1 MSAPGVS
8 QQQVNAMPD
17 VPADV
22 VAPAQAVTL
31 IAPSRGLS
39 AVNLREIWEY
49 RELLYFLAWRDI
61 KVRYKQTALGAAWAL
76 LQPLFLMA
84 IFTLLFSRVAKVP
97 VPVPYPIFAFCGL
110 LPWQLFAFGL
120 SQSSN
125 SLVQS
130 QNLISKVYFPRLV
143 IPIASV
149 LAGLLDFAIAFLLL
163 LAMMAYFRVLPGKAV
178 ILLPV
183 FVLFAVITS
192 LTAGVWL
199 SAINVRYRDVK
210 YTLSF
215 LVQFWMLATPVGYPA
230 SVVPARW
237 RWVLVLNP
245 MAGVVEGFRWAL
257 LGTGPRPGVMLGVSV
272 ALVLLLLTGGLHY
285 FRRMEKTFADIV

>member
-8 QQQVNAMPD
+8 ERQVSALQD
-17 VPADV
+17 VAAEV
-22 VAPAQAVTL
+22 VAPALAVTL
-31 IAPSRGLS
+31 IAPARGLS

-76 LQPLFLMA
+76 LQPLFLMV
-84 IFTLLFSRVAKVP
+84 IFTLLFSRVAKIA

-130 QNLISKVYFPRLV
+130 QHLISKVYFPRLV

-163 LAMMAYFRVLPGKAV
+163 LAMMAYYRVPPGKGV
-178 ILLPV
+178 ILLPL

-192 LTAGVWL
+192 LTAGIWL
-199 SAINVRYRDVK
+199 SAINVRYRDVQ
-210 YTLSF
+210 YTLGF

-237 RWVLVLNP
+237 QWVLVINP

-257 LGTGPRPGVMLGVSV
+257 LGTGPRPGAMLGVSV
-272 ALVLLLLTGGLHY
+272 GLVLLLMIAGLHY
-285 FRRMEKTFADIV
+285 FRRMERTFADVV

>member
-1 MSAPGVS
+1 VSAPGVS
-8 QQQVNAMPD
+8 EQPVNAMPD
-17 VPADV
+17 VSAEG

-31 IAPSRGLS
+31 LAPSRGLS
-39 AVNLREIWEY
+39 PVNLREIWEY

-84 IFTLLFSRVAKVP
+84 IFTLLFSHVAKVP

-149 LAGLLDFAIAFLLL
+149 LAGLLDFAVAFLLL
-163 LAMMAYFRVLPGKAV
+163 LAMMAYYRVPPGKGL

-199 SAINVRYRDVK
+199 SAINVRYRDVQ
-210 YTLSF
+210 YTLGF
-215 LVQFWMLATPVGYPA
+215 LVQFWLLATPVGYPA
-230 SVVPARW
+230 SVVPERW

-257 LGTGPRPGVMLGVSV
+257 LGTGSSPGAMLAVSV
-272 ALVLLLLTGGLHY
+272 GLVLLLLIVGLHY
-285 FRRMEKTFADIV
+285 FRRMERTFADIV

>member
-1 MSAPGVS
+1 MPAPGVS
-8 QQQVNAMPD
+8 EAQVNAMQGR
-17 VPADV
+17 PAEV
-22 VAPAQAVTL
+22 TAPAPAVAL
-31 IAPSRGLS
+31 IAPAHGLS
-39 AVNLREIWEY
+39 PVNLREIWEY

-76 LQPLFLMA
+76 LQPLFLML
-84 IFTLLFSRVAKVP
+84 IFTLLFSKVAKVP
-97 VPVPYPIFAFCGL
+97 VPMPYPIFAFCGL

-120 SQSSN
+120 AQSSN

-130 QNLISKVYFPRLV
+130 QHLISKVYFPRLV

-163 LAMMAYFRVLPGKAV
+163 LAMMVYYRVPPGKGA
-178 ILLPV
+178 ILLPL
-183 FVLFAVITS
+183 FVLFAVMTS

-199 SAINVRYRDVK
+199 SAINVRYRDVQ
-210 YTLSF
+210 YTLNF

-245 MAGVVEGFRWAL
+245 MAGVVEGFRWAM
-257 LGTGPRPGVMLGVSV
+257 LGTGPRPDAMLGVSV
-272 ALVLLLLTGGLHY
+272 GLVLLLLIGGLHY

>member
-1 MSAPGVS
+1 MAAPGVS
-8 QQQVNAMPD
+8 EPQVNAMQHL
-17 VPADV
+17 PAGV
-22 VAPAQAVTL
+22 VAPAPAVTL

-97 VPVPYPIFAFCGL
+97 VSVPYPIFAFCGL

-163 LAMMAYFRVLPGKAV
+163 LAMMAYYRVPPGKGV

-199 SAINVRYRDVK
+199 SAINVRYRDVQ
-210 YTLSF
+210 YTLGF

-257 LGTGPRPGVMLGVSV
+257 LGTGPSPGAMLGVSV
-272 ALVLLLLTGGLHY
+272 GLVLLLLIAGLHY

>member
-8 QQQVNAMPD
+8 EPQVNAMQD
-17 VPADV
+17 LPADV
-22 VAPAQAVTL
+22 VAPAPAVTL

-84 IFTLLFSRVAKVP
+84 IFTLLFSRVAKVA

-163 LAMMAYFRVLPGKAV
+163 LAMMAYYRVPPGKGV

-199 SAINVRYRDVK
+199 SAINVRYRDVQ
-210 YTLSF
+210 YTLGF

-257 LGTGPRPGVMLGVSV
+257 LGTGPSPGAMLGVSV
-272 ALVLLLLTGGLHY
+272 GLVLLLLIAGLHY

>member
-1 MSAPGVS
+1 M
-8 QQQVNAMPD
+8 QHL
-17 VPADV
+17 PAGV
-22 VAPAQAVTL
+22 VAPAPAVTL

-97 VPVPYPIFAFCGL
+97 VSVPYPIFAFCGL

-163 LAMMAYFRVLPGKAV
+163 LAMMAYYRVPPGKGV

-199 SAINVRYRDVK
+199 SAINVRYRDVQ
-210 YTLSF
+210 YTLGF

-257 LGTGPRPGVMLGVSV
+257 LGTGPSPGAMLGVSV
-272 ALVLLLLTGGLHY
+272 GLVLLLLIAGLHY

>member
-1 MSAPGVS
+1 MSAPGLSAAKFS
-8 QQQVNAMPD
+8 Q
-17 VPADV
+17 
-22 VAPAQAVTL
+22 APNRGAAAPTVTL

-39 AVNLREIWEY
+39 AVNLRELWEN

-61 KVRYKQTALGAAWAL
+61 KVRYKQTALGATWAL
-76 LQPLFLMA
+76 LQPLFLMV
-84 IFTLLFSRVAKVP
+84 IFTFLFGRVAKVP

-120 SQSSN
+120 GQSSN

-149 LAGLLDFAIAFLLL
+149 IAGLLDFAIAFVLLL
-163 LAMMAYFRVLPGKAV
+163 GMMVYYRVPPGYGV
-178 ILLPV
+178 FLLPL
-183 FVLFAVITS
+183 FVLLAVLTA
-192 LTAGVWL
+192 LTAGIWL
-199 SAINVRYRDVK
+199 SAVNVRYRDVQ
-210 YTLSF
+210 YTLGF
-215 LVQFWMLATPVGYPA
+215 LVQFWMLATPVGYPS

-237 RWVLVLNP
+237 RWVLGLNP

-257 LGTGPRPGVMLGVSV
+257 LGRGDKPGIMLGISV
-272 ALVLLLLTGGLHY
+272 GVVLLLLIAGLHY
-285 FRRMEKTFADIV
+285 FRRVERTFADIV

>member
-8 QQQVNAMPD
+8 EQQVNALQD
-17 VPADV
+17 VPAEV
-22 VAPAQAVTL
+22 VAPALAVTL
-31 IAPSRGLS
+31 IAPARGLS

-84 IFTLLFSRVAKVP
+84 IFTLLFSRVAKVA

-130 QNLISKVYFPRLV
+130 QHLISKVYFPRLV

-163 LAMMAYFRVLPGKAV
+163 LAMMAYYRVPPGATV
-178 ILLPV
+178 LLLPL

-199 SAINVRYRDVK
+199 SAINVRYRDVQ

-230 SVVPARW
+230 SVFPERW

-257 LGTGPRPGVMLGVSV
+257 LGTGPRPGAKLAVSLG
-272 ALVLLLLTGGLHY
+272 LVLLMLIAGLHY

>member
-8 QQQVNAMPD
+8 EPQVNAMQD

-163 LAMMAYFRVLPGKAV
+163 LAMMAYYRVPPGKGV
-178 ILLPV
+178 ILLPL

-199 SAINVRYRDVK
+199 SAINVRYRDVQ
-210 YTLSF
+210 YTLGF

-257 LGTGPRPGVMLGVSV
+257 LGTGSRPDAMLGVSLG
-272 ALVLLLLTGGLHY
+272 LVLLLLIAGLHY

>member
-1 MSAPGVS
+1 VSAPGVS
-8 QQQVNAMPD
+8 EQQVDAMQNA
-17 VPADV
+17 PAEV
-22 VAPAQAVTL
+22 VAPALAVTL
-31 IAPSRGLS
+31 IAPARGLS
-39 AVNLREIWEY
+39 AVNLREIWDY

-84 IFTLLFSRVAKVP
+84 IFTLLFSRVAKVA

-130 QNLISKVYFPRLV
+130 QHLISKVYFPRLV

-163 LAMMAYFRVLPGKAV
+163 LAMMAYYRVPPGKGV
-178 ILLPV
+178 LLLPL
-183 FVLFAVITS
+183 FVLLAVITS

-199 SAINVRYRDVK
+199 SAINVRYRDVQ
-210 YTLSF
+210 YTLGF
-215 LVQFWMLATPVGYPA
+215 LIQFWMLSTPVGYPA
-230 SVVPARW
+230 SVFPERW

-257 LGTGPRPGVMLGVSV
+257 LGTGSRPGAKLAVSLG
-272 ALVLLLLTGGLHY
+272 LVLLTLIAGLHY

>member
-8 QQQVNAMPD
+8 EPPVSVTQD
-17 VPADV
+17 VPAA
-22 VAPAQAVTL
+22 VAAHAPAVTL

-76 LQPLFLMA
+76 LQPLFLMV
-84 IFTLLFSRVAKVP
+84 IFTLLFGRVAKVP

-120 SQSSN
+120 TQSSN

-149 LAGLLDFAIAFLLL
+149 LAGLLDFAIAFVLL
-163 LAMMAYFRVLPGKAV
+163 LAMMAYYRVPPGKGAF
-178 ILLPV
+178 LLPV
-183 FVLFAVITS
+183 FVLFAVVTS
-192 LTAGVWL
+192 LTAGIWL
-199 SAINVRYRDVK
+199 SAINVRYRDVQ
-210 YTLSF
+210 YTLGF
-215 LVQFWMLATPVGYPA
+215 LVQFWMLATPVGYPS

-237 RWVLVLNP
+237 RWVLALNP
-245 MAGVVEGFRWAL
+245 MSGVVEGFRWAL
-257 LGTGPRPGVMLGVSV
+257 LGRGATPGPMLAVS
-272 ALVLLLLTGGLHY
+272 AGLVLLLLIAGLHY